1 MPGAHGE
8 APDGEVG
15 GFAMNERVEGQTPR
29 G

>member
-1 MPGAHGE
+1 MASAHGE

-15 GFAMNERVEGQTPR
+15 GFALNETVEGQTPR